1 LQQEDEIMKNNTG
14 RRLIMFNNV
23 TLDGFFTD
31 HKGDMSWAHQ
41 SQDEEW
47 AAFSSANASGG
58 GALVFGR
65 ITYGEME
72 KFWPTPE
79 AHKMMPVVAKRMNEM
94 PKVVFS
100 RTLDKVTWSNTT
112 LVNRDPATEMRK
124 MKKEAGPDMAIMGSG
139 TIVSQLAAEGLIDE
153 YKFVVNPLVL
163 GKGRTLFEGVQ
174 KQLGL
179 KLISTRS
186 FNNGNVYVCYEST

>member
-1 LQQEDEIMKNNTG
+1 M

-31 HKGDMSWAHQ
+31 RNGDMTWAHQ
-41 SQDEEW
+41 RPQDEEW
-47 AAFSSANASGG
+47 KAFSSENASEG

-65 ITYGEME
+65 ITYQQME
-72 KFWPTPE
+72 SFWPTPE
-79 AHKMMPVVAKRMNEM
+79 AHKMLPVVAKRMNEM

-112 LVNRDPATEMRK
+112 LVKSDPATEMRK
-124 MKKEAGPDMAIMGSG
+124 MKKEIGPDMAIMGSG

-153 YKFVVNPLVL
+153 YKFVINPLVL
-163 GKGRTLFEGVQ
+163 GKGRTLFEGVA
-174 KQLGL
+174 KRLDL
-179 KLISTRS
+179 KLTTSRS
-186 FNNGNVYVCYEST
+186 FSNGNVFLRYVAT